1 MKKIILAILIAL
13 SPMMAKDY
21 IEKQNPFFNVKSS
34 EGAMFLLDSMPHF
47 MGMYMKHG
55 AMHKIKP
62 NEKQEIALEK
72 QFSKIVKIIIPIREK
87 IRKIENEI
95 VLKVVFDGAGK
106 QELVSQLSQVAD
118 LKKS

>member
-1 MKKIILAILIAL
+1 
-13 SPMMAKDY
+13 
-21 IEKQNPFFNVKSS
+21 
-34 EGAMFLLDSMPHF
+34 
-47 MGMYMKHG
+47 MKHG